1 MTSWA
6 AYYDVQ
12 EVESHVHGALL
23 RLPRRF
29 SPVRDG
35 LPVRSASR
43 HLQASSMEL
52 ICVGVK
58 RRRGLGRPVLASA
71 MWPLLGEQRMLLA
84 GSPDGAHT
92 SLTEIVSLS
101 KQTRL
106 HPTLPA
112 NQPPVAAPP
121 SARVHRRGS
130 GPYSI
135 AARQRGTPT
144 YSAGRS
150 PAHSGR
156 MTTAHSYPGH
166 LPTAAVTIP
175 PSECEVTS
183 WLAGWQRLADEQG
196 CCEASPPTPHDHQQ
210 RRSATSVLRTM
221 SSSSLL
227 GSGCLVRAYSTATM
241 TSDSPSAAVSRP
253 ASSRL
258 EVPQPILGGSC
269 ACGPLSRSAPAQPAV
284 AQLR

>member
-1 MTSWA
+1 
-6 AYYDVQ
+6 
-12 EVESHVHGALL
+12 
-23 RLPRRF
+23 
-29 SPVRDG
+29 
-35 LPVRSASR
+35 
-43 HLQASSMEL
+43 
-52 ICVGVK
+52 
-58 RRRGLGRPVLASA
+58 
-71 MWPLLGEQRMLLA
+71 MWGHIATLVCLLLA
-84 GSPDGAHT
+84 GQLQDVRT
-92 SLTEIVSLS
+92 IVTEVIDPS
-101 KQTRL
+101 KQARL
-106 HPTLPA
+106 HSTAPA
-112 NQPPVAAPP
+112 SQPMAAPP
-121 SARVHRRGS
+121 CARVHRRGS